1 MQKGPLTW
9 DDLRVLLALHRHRS
23 FLAAGRSLGVAT
35 STATRRIDALEAALG
50 RPLVQRSSSGT
61 ATLPDALELVHLAE
75 QLEHGLEAARRDE
88 GAERSPLAGTVR
100 ISAGEG
106 FVRPL
111 TLQLAEL
118 RRKHDALHFEVVAE
132 ARLADLARREADI
145 GIRKARS
152 SSPVLIE
159 KPVGKLR
166 FALYAA
172 RSYVERRLRGG
183 HLRADEFARHD
194 FIGHDGAMRKLPQE
208 QWLVTHG
215 ATRFSFRANSDLALQ
230 AAAEL
235 GQGICMMAEAQAR
248 ELDALVRIDVD
259 LPLPATPVFL
269 VFHRDL
275 RRVPR
280 IRLVVTAL
288 EAALRRGL
296 A

>member
-1 MQKGPLTW
+1 MQTDAPTW

-23 FLAAGRSLGVAT
+23 FLAAGRELGVST
-35 STATRRIDALEAALG
+35 STAARRIEALEAALG
-50 RPLVQRSSSGT
+50 RTLVQRSSSGT
-61 ATLPDALELVHLAE
+61 AVEPDALDLVQLAE

-88 GAERSPLAGTVR
+88 GSQRSVLAGTVR

-106 FVRPL
+106 FIRPVTQL
-111 TLQLAEL
+111 LAEL
-118 RRKHDALHFEVVAE
+118 RRKHDELQFEVVSE
-132 ARLADLARREADI
+132 SRLADLSRREADI

-166 FALYAA
+166 FALYAS

-183 HLRADEFARHD
+183 HLRADEFNRHD
-194 FIGHDGAMRKLPQE
+194 FVGHDGAMRKLPQE
-208 QWLVTHG
+208 QWLVAHG
-215 ATRFSFRANSDLALQ
+215 AARFTFRSNSDYAMQ
-230 AAAEL
+230 AATER

-248 ELDALVRIDVD
+248 DLEELVRLDVD
-259 LPLPATPVFL
+259 LPLPTVPVFL

-275 RRVPR
+275 SRVPR
-280 IRLVVTAL
+280 IRVVVGAL